1 MTSTAEVLVQSGTLA
16 DDVGLRELREERLL
30 SQQELAIRAGVSKTT
45 IVNIETGK
53 IRPHPA
59 TLRKLAET
67 LQVDPAA
74 LAEHLRRTQP

>member
-1 MTSTAEVLVQSGTLA
+1 MTSPPSVLESGGTLP

-30 SQQELAIRAGVSKTT
+30 SQQELATRAGVSKTT

-67 LQVDPAA
+67 LNVDPAS
-74 LAEHLRRTQP
+74 LAEHLRRS